1 MNIPFHMIDSLQL
14 VYQDAYC
21 ETLWIGD
28 IRCLYQRYKQM
39 PKASHLIPYYYQQIE
54 AWLCQ
59 KSHPFPIF
67 GFIIEVPHGQPLPA
81 DDITWPHATQLIQL
95 NALNIYQIVYVSR
108 FNLFNHIVLKKN
120 NQQHLQQE
128 TTIMIF
134 QEAAT
139 AFDWIEVKHKLA
151 Q

>member
-39 PKASHLIPYYYQQIE
+39 PKASHLIPYYFQQIE
-54 AWLCQ
+54 EWLFQ
-59 KSHPFPIF
+59 KTQPFSIF
-67 GFIIEVPHGQPLPA
+67 AFIIEVPHGQPLPA
-81 DDITWPHATQLIQL
+81 DDITWLHASQIAQL
-95 NALNIYQIVYVSR
+95 NSLSIHQIVYVSR
-108 FNLFNHIVLKKN
+108 YNLFNHITLKKTDHRN
-120 NQQHLQQE
+120 LQQE

-134 QEAAT
+134 QEAST
-139 AFDWIEVKHKLA
+139 AFDWVEMTHKLA